1 MSNRTLSRINFTEA
15 EYYYKSPHTLLD
27 CSYMQSFGLIK
38 STVDVFVYY
47 GINDFTAE
55 DIQAF
60 FERLQFF
67 KKDADKAFIPSP
79 KKISGVLECYLK
91 DGKESLSLQDGHFY
105 VNAWAG
111 NGYGF
116 EITAARQS
124 GKLS

>member
-67 KKDADKAFIPSP
+67 KKDADKAFIPF
-79 KKISGVLECYLK
+79 
-91 DGKESLSLQDGHFY
+91 H